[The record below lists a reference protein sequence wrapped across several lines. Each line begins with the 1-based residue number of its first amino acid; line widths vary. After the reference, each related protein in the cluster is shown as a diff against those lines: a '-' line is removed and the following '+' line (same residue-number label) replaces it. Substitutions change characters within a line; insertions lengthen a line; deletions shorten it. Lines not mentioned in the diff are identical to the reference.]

1 MNVSNKVAI
10 VTGASKGIGRAIAYK
25 LAALDMNLVLTSRN
39 EDMLEMVRKEI
50 NEIGTGK
57 KIVIPCNLTLES
69 EIKELVNQTCDRFN
83 KVDILVNNA
92 GIGIFK
98 RIDEFTQTD
107 YSEIFDLNVK
117 GVFLLTKHI
126 VPHLIKQRAGHIIN
140 ISSVA
145 GKNGFKSGTLYS
157 ASKHAIQGFT
167 WSLREDVK
175 EFGVKV
181 TSVCPGSVVTSF
193 GGKKSRQVEWALEP
207 EDVAHAIGF
216 LVTESDTVNTAEL
229 IIKPRFNPREIN
241 WENRPG

>member
-1 MNVSNKVAI
+1 
-10 VTGASKGIGRAIAYK
+10 
-25 LAALDMNLVLTSRN
+25 
-39 EDMLEMVRKEI
+39 
-50 NEIGTGK
+50 
-57 KIVIPCNLTLES
+57 NLTLES
-69 EIKELVNQTCDRFN
+69 EIKELVDQTYDRFN

-193 GGKKSRQVEWALEP
+193 GGKKTSHVEWALEP
-207 EDVAHAIGF
+207 QDIAHTIGF

-229 IIKPRFNPREIN
+229 IIKPRYNPREIN
-241 WENRPG
+241 WEKR